1 MYMHHAPPCQTI
13 QSLRQSVCGCDG
25 VHVRMQAPVPSGA
38 VASAVAGLSSS
49 AAMRT
54 DGDGTDGGSDG
65 SESGSDSSSNED
77 EQSRGIKVEG

>member
-1 MYMHHAPPCQTI
+1 M
-13 QSLRQSVCGCDG
+13 
-25 VHVRMQAPVPSGA
+25 PSGA

-54 DGDGTDGGSDG
+54 DGEGTDGGSDG

-77 EQSRGIKVEG
+77 ERSRGMKVEG